1 MTMFFSIKK
10 AIKGSCTALTAASAL
25 ILGAVTV
32 LSQQLPGRFSVVE
45 GSALEL
51 QGAVA
56 ASDLSFAG
64 DAQEVSALEAGSSYT
79 ASLKLMGLFP
89 VKDVTVSVVEPTMV
103 VPCGQPFGIKMF
115 TDGVLVVGMSD
126 VDTESG
132 SYNPARSAGMKIGDV
147 IISINGTAV
156 TRTEPGRRTGGAVGG
171 KNHGFPYPAGQH
183 CL

>member
-126 VDTESG
+126 VDTEKRLLQSG
-132 SYNPARSAGMKIGDV
+132 AIRRHENRGCHHQHQRHCGYAHGA
-147 IISINGTAV
+147 
-156 TRTEPGRRTGGAVGG
+156 GRRTGGAVGG